1 MSPSEGGSRPSSAIA
16 AVWGENR
23 VIESNPAVN
32 DTPIPPI
39 PWQLTG
45 NHWIALPC
53 IHPVD
58 GSLHAVGTLHRGA
71 RAAVEFAGG
80 EDFASGREA
89 ALARPV
95 LTIDGVAVDWSD
107 TALAW
112 ERALSWL
119 PTFTA
124 TVGNI
129 VVRAT
134 IFAPYGRDADTAGAV
149 YAFTFENRSQQGIRV
164 SVGLEGHLGHRQLR
178 VKTARPF
185 IDEHALR
192 RGATDAVILTGNGV
206 PSLVALAIGADG
218 AATID
223 VPNEQSYAIRREIRV
238 PPTGIAEAAFFL
250 AVGPEGDGAE
260 ATVAVMRR
268 RGWRYL
274 LSATRDAL
282 RALEQTTGHEGID
295 AIINRNLL
303 FAYFY
308 GVGRALDDAHFYLVR
323 SRVPWHSRGVTVR
336 EWEALMWT
344 IPAVQLADAPL
355 ARELILRAC
364 ELHGYSPGTG
374 VRYLDGTLFEPGFS
388 LEGAGAYAIAI
399 DRYIRETGDD
409 QIVEEPVIADT
420 LYGSHEDISAR
431 RHESIPLYTTEVTP
445 AGRPAA
451 FPYTLHGNAVAAQA
465 LDVFRRTLDE
475 ETSRGIEDPDAVRA
489 ALQRHFAGER
499 DGKAILM
506 SAVNLTGEAV
516 ADDEPAASVVWLP
529 LYETL
534 DRRDSAYRRTVRTI
548 DLQPRVLA
556 QQIARL
562 LGPDAKDV
570 MQWLRRA
577 PLDHGLA
584 AEQVDVDGKATAN
597 GGDASLA
604 GLLAYTLWYAVHA
617 LGVAP

>member
-1 MSPSEGGSRPSSAIA
+1 M
-16 AVWGENR
+16 
-23 VIESNPAVN
+23 N

-39 PWQLTG
+39 PWQITG

-53 IHPVD
+53 IHPGD
-58 GSLHAVGTLHRGA
+58 GSIHAVGTLHRGA
-71 RAAVEFAGG
+71 RAAVELAGG

-89 ALARPV
+89 PIARPV
-95 LTIDGVAVDWSD
+95 LAIDGVPVDWSD
-107 TALAW
+107 TTLAW
-112 ERALSWL
+112 ERALNWL

-124 TVGNI
+124 TIGNI

-134 IFAPYGRDADTAGAV
+134 VFAPYGRDADTAGAV
-149 YAFTFENRSQQGIRV
+149 YAFAFENRSTQGIRV
-164 SVGLEGHLGHRQLR
+164 TVGLEGELGHRQLR
-178 VKTARPF
+178 VKSARAF
-185 IDEHALR
+185 VDRHAVR
-192 RGATDAVILTGNGV
+192 RGATDAVILAGDAV
-206 PSLVALAIGADG
+206 PGLMALAIGADG

-223 VPNEQSYAIRREIRV
+223 VPNERSYAIRREIRV
-238 PPTGIAEAAFFL
+238 PPTGVAEAAFFL

-374 VRYLDGTLFEPGFS
+374 VRYFDGTLFEPGFS

-399 DRYIRETGDD
+399 DRYIRDTGDD

-431 RHESIPLYTTEVTP
+431 RHETIPLYTTEVTP
-445 AGRPAA
+445 RGVRPL
-451 FPYTLHGNAVAAQA
+451 FPTRCTATRSPRRRSTSSVA
-465 LDVFRRTLDE
+465 RSTKR
-475 ETSRGIEDPDAVRA
+475 
-489 ALQRHFAGER
+489 
-499 DGKAILM
+499 
-506 SAVNLTGEAV
+506 
-516 ADDEPAASVVWLP
+516 
-529 LYETL
+529 
-534 DRRDSAYRRTVRTI
+534 
-548 DLQPRVLA
+548 
-556 QQIARL
+556 
-562 LGPDAKDV
+562 
-570 MQWLRRA
+570 RRA
-577 PLDHGLA
+577 PSRIPMRCAPHSN
-584 AEQVDVDGKATAN
+584 ATLP
-597 GGDASLA
+597 ASA
-604 GLLAYTLWYAVHA
+604 RARRS
-617 LGVAP
+617 

>member
-1 MSPSEGGSRPSSAIA
+1 
-16 AVWGENR
+16 VY
-23 VIESNPAVN
+23 

-39 PWQLTG
+39 PWQITG

-58 GSLHAVGTLHRGA
+58 GSIHAVGTLHRGA
-71 RAAVEFAGG
+71 RAAVEFAGSAA
-80 EDFASGREA
+80 FADGRGP
-89 ALARPV
+89 ALSRPV
-95 LTIDGVAVDWSD
+95 LAVDGVRVEWSD
-107 TALAW
+107 TPLAW
-112 ERALSWL
+112 ERALHWL

-124 TVGNI
+124 TVGSL

-149 YAFTFENRSQQGIRV
+149 YAFAFENRSQQAVNV
-164 SVGLEGHLGHRQLR
+164 SIGLEGHLGHRQLR
-178 VKTARPF
+178 VRTPRPF
-185 IDEHALR
+185 IDAHAVR
-192 RGATDAVILTGNGV
+192 RGMTEAVILGGTAV
-206 PSLVALAIGADG
+206 PGLVGMAIGTDG

-223 VPNEQSYAIRREIRV
+223 VPNEQEYSIRREVRV
-238 PPTGIAEAAFFL
+238 PPQGNADTAFFL

-268 RGWRYL
+268 RGWRSL
-274 LSATRDAL
+274 LAATRDTL
-282 RALEQTTGHEGID
+282 RALEQTTGHEGVD
-295 AIINRNLL
+295 TIINRNLL

-308 GVGRALDDAHFYLVR
+308 GVGRALDDAHFYLCR
-323 SRVPWHSRGVTVR
+323 TRVPWHSRGVTVR
-336 EWEALMWT
+336 EWESLIWT
-344 IPAVQLADAPL
+344 VPAVQLADPPL

-388 LEGAGAYAIAI
+388 LEGAGAYALAI

-420 LYGSHEDISAR
+420 LYGSHEDINTR
-431 RHESIPLYTTEVTP
+431 RHESIPLFSTEVTP
-445 AGRPAA
+445 SGRPAA

-475 ETSRGIEDPDAVRA
+475 ETARTVEDPDAVRA

-506 SAVNLTGEAV
+506 SAVNLGGEAV
-516 ADDEPAASVVWLP
+516 ADDEPGASVVWLP
-529 LYETL
+529 MYETL

-548 DLQPRVLA
+548 DLEPRVLA

-570 MQWLRRA
+570 LQWLRRA
-577 PLDHGLA
+577 PLHDGLA
-584 AEQVDVDGKATAN
+584 AEKIDADGKATAN

>member
-1 MSPSEGGSRPSSAIA
+1 VAHGPGS
-16 AVWGENR
+16 R
-23 VIESNPAVN
+23 VIESNRTVN
-32 DTPIPPI
+32 DSPIPSI
-39 PWQLTG
+39 PWQITG
-45 NHWIALPC
+45 NHWISLPC
-53 IHPVD
+53 VHPVD
-58 GSLHAVGTLHRGA
+58 GAIHAVGTLHRGA

-80 EDFASGREA
+80 EHFAAGVEPP
-89 ALARPV
+89 LARPV
-95 LTIDGVAVDWSD
+95 LAIDGVTVDWATTS
-107 TALAW
+107 LAW
-112 ERALSWL
+112 ERAYGWL

-124 TVGNI
+124 TLGTLI
-129 VVRAT
+129 VRAT

-149 YAFTFENRSQQGIRV
+149 YAFAFENRAQQDVRL
-164 SVGLEGHLGHRQLR
+164 SVGLEGTLGYRQLR
-178 VKTARPF
+178 VRTARPF
-185 IDEHALR
+185 PDAHDVR
-192 RGATDAVILTGNGV
+192 RGSTDAVILAGGAV
-206 PSLVALAIGADG
+206 PGLVALAIGADG

-223 VPNEQSYAIRREIRV
+223 VAAAGRYAVRREVRV
-238 PPTGIAEAAFFL
+238 PPAGVAEAAFFL

-274 LSATRDAL
+274 LAATRDAL
-282 RALEQTTGHEGID
+282 RALEQGTGHEAID

-323 SRVPWHSRGVTVR
+323 TRVPWHSRGVTLR

-344 IPAVQLADAPL
+344 IPAVQLADASL
-355 ARELILRAC
+355 ARELLLRAC
-364 ELHGYSPGTG
+364 ELHGYSPGVG

-388 LEGAGAYAIAI
+388 LEGAAAYAIAI
-399 DRYIRETGDD
+399 DRYIRESGDE

-431 RHESIPLYTTEVTP
+431 RHESVPLFSTEITP

-465 LDVFRRTLDE
+465 MDVFRRTLDE
-475 ETSRGIEDPDAVRA
+475 ETARAIEDPDAVRA

-499 DGKAILM
+499 DGKSILM

-534 DRRDSAYRRTVRTI
+534 DRRDSAYRRTVRSI
-548 DLQPRVLA
+548 DLEPRVLA

-570 MQWLRRA
+570 IQWLRRA
-577 PLDHGLA
+577 PLHNGLA
-584 AEQVDVDGKATAN
+584 AERVDVDGNATAN

-604 GLLAYTLWYAVHA
+604 GLLAYTLWYAVHV
-617 LGVAP
+617 LGVVP